1 MKRLYSVF
9 SLFLACCLS
18 TSLLPAQE
26 YPSVNVHDIMTL
38 PADTINAGSLR
49 SPMLGD
55 TVWLTGVVTVPTLV
69 NPLNDRRPVLWASRR
84 WVSFLRDVNLSL
96 KEYAGVNILQADT
109 SDQTNTLFDRVKPG
123 DVIKTLVKI
132 SNFPSGVLGSTQ
144 VEIIPS
150 SQIEFVDEVPAPV
163 VAPIPVSISDF
174 NTGPVA
180 SQTTNF
186 ATGSKY
192 VGTLVELHDVT
203 VVSATTFDYVIA
215 DANGNE
221 MYVRTQSGYYTKASD
236 PGTSGKP
243 VLDPN
248 FEGFTIG
255 QTFTKVRGY
264 ITSSN
269 IPGGV
274 ASFMLT
280 PVYPDDTELSSEV
293 PAEITEVSRDLTKP
307 FPSPDDNVPVK
318 IYVQKG
324 SADIT
329 TVKIVYTVN
338 GGNDQNAFAVL
349 DGDFYLAAIPP
360 QDANA
365 LVRYK
370 AIVTDA
376 TDKNYTYPL
385 TGDFAYRVLDRA
397 ARIPDVREQLFAS
410 GSSAYRGFTVTV
422 SGVVTATATDI
433 PRDGTNDAPRIY
445 IQDGTSPYSGMMLQ
459 TTSPEQPLRTVA
471 RGTVVR
477 VTGTVDELFGSYT
490 ALTNITDV
498 QTIAQGVNV
507 EPVKVTTASFSGK
520 QRGTPE
526 AEKWENMLVQF
537 TDVTV
542 VSTNADGPAS
552 NFGEF
557 VISENPD
564 ATTGL
569 RVETD
574 DSNINITNHDVA
586 EKLQVTLGMKFGYL
600 RGIMYYSFGNYKLVP
615 RGDQDYE
622 LVTSVDY
629 MPVPARDMR
638 AFPNPF
644 STETTVELMVDT
656 FVPTAHISVVNMLGV
671 TLYTAT
677 ERNLA
682 PGAYRFTLNGALLPT
697 GTYTCTVDTGNGI
710 VATHLVVV
718 K

>member
-1 MKRLYSVF
+1 MKRVYSVF
-9 SLFLACCLS
+9 SLFLAGCLS
-18 TSLLPAQE
+18 TSLLSAQE
-26 YPSVNVHDIMTL
+26 YPSVNVRDIMTL
-38 PADTINAGSLR
+38 PADTVNAGSLR

-55 TVWLTGVVTVPTLV
+55 TVWLTGVVTVPTV
-69 NPLNDRRPVLWASRR
+69 VDPLNDRRPVLWASRR
-84 WVSFLRDVNLSL
+84 WVSFMRDVNSSL
-96 KEYAGVNILQADT
+96 NEYAGVNILQADT
-109 SDQTNTLFDRVKPG
+109 SDQTNTLFDRVTPG
-123 DVIKTLVKI
+123 DVIKALVKI
-132 SNFPSGVLGSTQ
+132 SNFPTGPLGSTQ

-150 SQIEFVDEVPAPV
+150 SQIEFVDEIPTPV
-163 VAPIPVSISDF
+163 GEPVQVSISDF
-174 NTGPVA
+174 NIGPVA

-192 VGTLVELHDVT
+192 VGTLVELHNVT

-221 MYVRTQSGYYTKASD
+221 MYLRTQSGYYTKASD

-255 QTFTKVRGY
+255 QTFTTARGY

-280 PVYPDDTELSSEV
+280 PVYPDDIEMSQDV
-293 PAEITEVSRDLTKP
+293 PAEITEVSRSLTMP
-307 FPSPDDNVPVK
+307 FPSSENNVPIR

-324 SADIT
+324 SADIQ

-338 GGNDQNAFAVL
+338 GGNEQNAFAVL

-360 QDANA
+360 QNANA

-370 AIVTDA
+370 AVVTDA
-376 TDKNYTYPL
+376 DNKNYTYPL
-385 TGDFAYRVLDRA
+385 SGDFAYRVLDRPA
-397 ARIPDVREQLFAS
+397 QIPDVREQLFPS
-410 GSSAYRGFTVTV
+410 GSSAYRGFTVTL
-422 SGVVTATATDI
+422 SGVITAAATDI

-445 IQDGTSPYSGMMLQ
+445 IQDGTAPYSGLVLQ
-459 TTSPEQPLRTVA
+459 TTSPEQPLRTA
-471 RGTVVR
+471 QRGTVVR
-477 VTGTVDELFGSYT
+477 VTGTVDELFGNYT

-498 QTIAQGVNV
+498 QTLAQGVNV
-507 EPVKVTTASFSGK
+507 EPVQVTTASFSGK

-526 AEKWENMLVQF
+526 AEMWENMLVQF
-537 TDVTV
+537 TNVTV

-557 VISENPD
+557 MISENPS
-564 ATTGL
+564 ASTGL

-574 DSNINITNHDVA
+574 DSNILLTTTNPD
-586 EKLQVTLGMKFGYL
+586 KLSVTQGMKFSFM

-615 RGDQDYE
+615 RRDDDYDI
-622 LVTSVDY
+622 VTSVEY
-629 MPVPARDMR
+629 VPAPARDMR

-656 FVPTAHISVVNMLGV
+656 FVPTARISIVNALGA
-671 TLYTAT
+671 TMYTTT
-677 ERNLA
+677 EQNLA
-682 PGAYRFTLNGALLPT
+682 PGAYRFTLNGDMLPT
-697 GTYTCTVDTGNGI
+697 GTYTCTIDTGNG
-710 VATHLVVV
+710 VVSTHLVVV